1 MIKNSSASLSCVNGP
16 HGEAGVRIRRRSRT
30 DCNRLGLRRGWC
42 RVRDGGRFVSGMVGE
57 PQERGR
63 DHKENA
69 KDKNDLFQ
77 KFFVIQADT
86 SVSCATNN
94 ALFQSRYGVVIF
106 FVSDFRV
113 L

>member
-1 MIKNSSASLSCVNGP
+1 MIKNIGASLSCVDGP
-16 HGEAGVRIRRRSRT
+16 HGETSIRIRRRSRA
-30 DCNRLGLRRGWC
+30 DCNRLGLRHR
-42 RVRDGGRFVSGMVGE
+42 RRHVRDGDRFVSGMVGE

-63 DHKENA
+63 NHKENA

-77 KFFVIQADT
+77 KFSMIQADT

-106 FVSDFRV
+106 FVSDFRI